1 MLSLSVDHP
10 DIEEFINVKRDLTK
24 VTKANISV
32 RITDDFMKAVIAD
45 QPYILS
51 YTREATGEKI
61 EKVVAARDILHQ
73 IAQSSWE
80 CGEPGV
86 LFWDRIEKWNLLSN
100 TPDFK
105 FAGTNP
111 CGR

>member
-32 RITDDFMKAVIAD
+32 RLNDAFMKAVIAD
-45 QPYILS
+45 QPYTLS
-51 YTREATGEKI
+51 YTRQATGEKI

-73 IAQSSWE
+73 IALSSWE

-86 LFWDRIEKWNLLSN
+86 LFWDRIENWSMLSEVE
-100 TPDFK
+100 DFE
-105 FAGTNP
+105 FASTNP
-111 CGR
+111 